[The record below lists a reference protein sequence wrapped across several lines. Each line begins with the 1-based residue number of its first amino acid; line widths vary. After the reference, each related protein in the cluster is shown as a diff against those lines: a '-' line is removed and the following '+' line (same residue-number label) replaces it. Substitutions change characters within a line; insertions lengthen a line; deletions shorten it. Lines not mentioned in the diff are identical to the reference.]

1 MKNDKKDVKPE
12 VDEVGLI
19 EGELSDADL
28 EDATGGES
36 SHLDRLYQYGRRNL
50 WGHTKGKGDF

>member
-1 MKNDKKDVKPE
+1 MKDEKKDVKPE
-12 VDEVGLI
+12 VDELELV
-19 EGELSDADL
+19 EGELSDSDL
-28 EDATGGES
+28 DAATGGES